1 MICIPIVGASM
12 PKALE
17 QIISAEKI
25 ADILEL
31 RLDLIDSPDLK
42 VLLNVVSKPV
52 IVTNRTKL
60 DGGQFRGTDDER
72 LQALHDALAA
82 GADYVDIEVSTPREL
97 LQPFWK
103 GTKLRRSSFLTMI
116 FPIRLKI

>member
-82 GADYVDIEVSTPREL
+82 GADLSLIQITAPTRPY
-97 LQPFWK
+97 
-103 GTKLRRSSFLTMI
+103 
-116 FPIRLKI
+116 